1 MKIRVRFAPSP
12 TGPLHIGGLRT
23 ALFNYLIAKKSGG
36 KFILRI
42 EDTDSKRTVD
52 GAEKHI
58 IDSLE
63 WLGLDFDEGPIRQSN
78 RSKLYKKQVDKLLK
92 QGNAYYAFDSQED
105 LDGAREAGGKDFKY
119 NVKTRMGLNNSF
131 TVSEQEIKKRVKV
144 INDPAAIR
152 NVSEKL
158 FSTKYQKFMPDTIF
172 SQNIDEIRKFFKKHK
187 KVIVKPINSYSGN
200 NIHLFTKFNLK
211 FFQKFIKKHNHI
223 MCQKY
228 LPKIKEGD
236 KRVFL
241 INGKVRGAISRIP
254 KKGSFLSNLS
264 KGAKPIN
271 VKLTNKEMKISKL
284 ISKDL
289 KKDKIFFAG
298 IDFIDE
304 QLNGDINVTS
314 PTGLK
319 TFYDLSKINLASTF
333 WKELKA

>member
-1 MKIRVRFAPSP
+1 MTNKI
-12 TGPLHIGGLRT
+12 
-23 ALFNYLIAKKSGG
+23 IAIQGN
-36 KFILRI
+36 
-42 EDTDSKRTVD
+42 
-52 GAEKHI
+52 H
-58 IDSLE
+58 
-63 WLGLDFDEGPIRQSN
+63 P
-78 RSKLYKKQVDKLLK
+78 SKLNPLTDTSIFLAHEIQKKNYKIFYYDPKDLSIINFKVVAEGFFIKFDYKKKRFFEILKKQKLELIKCKYLLVRQDPPFNLEYICSTLILDK
-92 QGNAYYAFDSQED
+92 
-105 LDGAREAGGKDFKY
+105 
-119 NVKTRMGLNNSF
+119 
-131 TVSEQEIKKRVKV
+131 IKKRVKV
-144 INDPAAIR
+144 INDPTAIR

-200 NIHLFTKFNLK
+200 NIHLLTKFNLK

-241 INGKVRGAISRIP
+241 INGKVCGAISRIP

-271 VKLTNKEMKISKL
+271 IKLTNKEMKISKL
-284 ISKDL
+284 IGKDL

>member
-1 MKIRVRFAPSP
+1 MTNKIIAIQGNHPSKLNPLTDTSIFLAHEIQKKNYKIFYYDPKDLSIINFKVIAIGFFVKFDYREKRFFKI
-12 TGPLHIGGLRT
+12 LKKQKLELIKCK
-23 ALFNYLIAKKSGG
+23 YL
-36 KFILRI
+36 L
-42 EDTDSKRTVD
+42 
-52 GAEKHI
+52 
-58 IDSLE
+58 
-63 WLGLDFDEGPIRQSN
+63 IRQDPPFNLEYICST
-78 RSKLYKKQVDKLLK
+78 LILDK
-92 QGNAYYAFDSQED
+92 
-105 LDGAREAGGKDFKY
+105 
-119 NVKTRMGLNNSF
+119 
-131 TVSEQEIKKRVKV
+131 IKKKVKI
-144 INDPAAIR
+144 INNPTAIR

-187 KVIVKPINSYSGN
+187 KVILKPINSYSGN
-200 NIHLFTKFNLK
+200 NIYLLTKFNLK

-241 INGKVRGAISRIP
+241 INGKVCGAISRIP

-271 VKLTNKEMKISKL
+271 IKLTNKEMEISKL